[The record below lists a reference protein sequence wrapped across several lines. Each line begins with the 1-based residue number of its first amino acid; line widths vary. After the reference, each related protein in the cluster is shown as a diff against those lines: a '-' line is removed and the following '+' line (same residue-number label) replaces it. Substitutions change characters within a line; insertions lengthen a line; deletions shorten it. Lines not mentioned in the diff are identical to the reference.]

1 MANTTTGS
9 QPATAEPH
17 APPFTYVPNQGYQDI
32 PQLPTL
38 TSTRPEEEQ
47 QDGEYNDA
55 NDENDDLFDDDDDL
69 SEEEDPLDA
78 DIAAANPSD
87 YTKAYNRSRRLHDPA
102 LPLAQMPKTNSQR
115 PKANTSAMIDDQLSS
130 LSKHAAKLK
139 LDNMQSGFGSKSEK
153 SGDRADRATSEQV
166 LDPRTRMILLQMIN
180 RNVVAEV
187 NGCVSTGKEANV
199 YHATSLLDPENQ
211 DSAPRT
217 VQRAIKI
224 YKTSILV
231 FKDRDKYMT
240 GEYRFRQG
248 YNKSSNRAMVKVWA
262 EKEMRNLKR
271 LYAAGIPTP
280 EPVYLRSH
288 VLVMSFLGDKKG
300 WSAPRLR
307 DVEFSKEEADE
318 KWRGCYFQLLAYYRI
333 MYQKCRLVHGDLS
346 EYNVLYHQ
354 NKLWIIDVSQS
365 VEHDHPRSLEFLRMD
380 IKNVSDF
387 FARKSVDT
395 LSEQAAFGFIV
406 ASQGTVK
413 MAEMEDTLAKLQAAP
428 RGESGGDAV
437 TEVDTEVFRQQYM
450 PQTLEQVYD
459 IERDAAKIG
468 KGQGEDLV
476 YRDLLAG
483 QSVAP
488 QTDASGD
495 KLANDDA
502 ESADEDDEDDEDDAD
517 EEEGHFS
524 DDNGPPRGKR
534 FEDKDAKKAH
544 KLAVKEEK
552 REKRKTKIP
561 KFEKKKAVKESSRR
575 KH

>member
-1 MANTTTGS
+1 
-9 QPATAEPH
+9 
-17 APPFTYVPNQGYQDI
+17 
-32 PQLPTL
+32 
-38 TSTRPEEEQ
+38 
-47 QDGEYNDA
+47 
-55 NDENDDLFDDDDDL
+55 
-69 SEEEDPLDA
+69 
-78 DIAAANPSD
+78 
-87 YTKAYNRSRRLHDPA
+87 
-102 LPLAQMPKTNSQR
+102 
-115 PKANTSAMIDDQLSS
+115 
-130 LSKHAAKLK
+130 
-139 LDNMQSGFGSKSEK
+139 
-153 SGDRADRATSEQV
+153 
-166 LDPRTRMILLQMIN
+166 
-180 RNVVAEV
+180 
-187 NGCVSTGKEANV
+187 
-199 YHATSLLDPENQ
+199 
-211 DSAPRT
+211 
-217 VQRAIKI
+217 
-224 YKTSILV
+224 
-231 FKDRDKYMT
+231 
-240 GEYRFRQG
+240 
-248 YNKSSNRAMVKVWA
+248 
-262 EKEMRNLKR
+262 
-271 LYAAGIPTP
+271 
-280 EPVYLRSH
+280 
-288 VLVMSFLGDKKG
+288 
-300 WSAPRLR
+300 
-307 DVEFSKEEADE
+307 VEFSKEEADE

-380 IKNVSDF
+380 VKNVSDF